1 MSDHFHADLS
11 SYKDEVI
18 WYGRFAL
25 DVLKHS
31 VSAFEAGDFKVAS
44 DIMRQKGYV
53 SSQYEHLYAKG
64 ILLIALNQPM
74 AADLRLISC
83 AMDVV
88 TSSERIGRYGK
99 DIAELIFPDAEKY
112 FLPEKLYEMA
122 ELTGKNLEKIY
133 NVFESGDLSLLS
145 ECADIEDTVD
155 KLYHEVYEQT
165 TVQIEEKAVS
175 VAYGCACLLM
185 NRYLERCSDHACR
198 MGEKMYYMHTGKHLP
213 LSEIR
218 EKEMKKK

>member
-1 MSDHFHADLS
+1 MSDHFHAELA

-31 VSAFEAGDFKVAS
+31 VSAFEAGDTRVAS
-44 DIMRQKGYV
+44 DIVRQKSYV
-53 SSQYEHLYAKG
+53 SSQYEHLYGKG

-99 DIAELIFPDAEKY
+99 DIAELVSAETEKY
-112 FLPEKLYEMA
+112 FIPDKLYEMG
-122 ELTGKNLEKIY
+122 ELTGKNLEHIY
-133 NVFESGDLSLLS
+133 NVFASDDLSLLK
-145 ECADIEDTVD
+145 ECASIEDTVD
-155 KLYHEVYEQT
+155 RLYNEVYAELVT
-165 TVQIEEKAVS
+165 QIEEKTVS
-175 VAYGCACLLM
+175 VAYGCACLMM

-198 MGEKMYYMHTGKHLP
+198 MGEKMYYMQTGKHVP
-213 LSEIR
+213 LSEIQ
-218 EKEMKKK
+218 

>member
-1 MSDHFHADLS
+1 MSDHYHAELA

-31 VSAFEAGDFKVAS
+31 VSAFEAGDTRVAS
-44 DIMRQKGYV
+44 DIIRQKAYV
-53 SSQYEHLYAKG
+53 SSQYEHLYGKG

-99 DIAELIFPDAEKY
+99 DIAELVSSETEMYFIPD
-112 FLPEKLYEMA
+112 KLYEMG
-122 ELTGKNLEKIY
+122 ELTGKNLEHIY
-133 NVFESGDLSLLS
+133 NVFASDDLSLLK
-145 ECADIEDTVD
+145 ECASIEDTVD
-155 KLYHEVYEQT
+155 RLYHEVYAELVT
-165 TVQIEEKAVS
+165 QIEEKTLS
-175 VAYGCACLLM
+175 VAYGCACLMM

-198 MGEKMYYMHTGKHLP
+198 MGEKMYYMQTGKHVP
-213 LSEIR
+213 LSEIQ
-218 EKEMKKK
+218 

>member
-1 MSDHFHADLS
+1 MSDHFHAELA

-31 VSAFEAGDFKVAS
+31 VSAFEAGYTRVAS
-44 DIMRQKGYV
+44 DIVRQKSYV
-53 SSQYEHLYAKG
+53 SSQYEHLYGKG

-99 DIAELIFPDAEKY
+99 DIAELVSAETEKY
-112 FLPEKLYEMA
+112 FLPEKLYEMG
-122 ELTGKNLEKIY
+122 ELTGKNLEHIY
-133 NVFESGDLSLLS
+133 NVFASDDLSLLK
-145 ECADIEDTVD
+145 ECASIEDTVD
-155 KLYHEVYEQT
+155 RLYNEVYAELVT
-165 TVQIEEKAVS
+165 QIEEKTVS
-175 VAYGCACLLM
+175 VAYGCACLMM

-198 MGEKMYYMHTGKHLP
+198 MGEKMYYMQTGKHVP
-213 LSEIR
+213 LSEIQ
-218 EKEMKKK
+218 

>member
-1 MSDHFHADLS
+1 MSDHFHAELA

-31 VSAFEAGDFKVAS
+31 VSAFEAGDTRVAS
-44 DIMRQKGYV
+44 DIVRQKSYV
-53 SSQYEHLYAKG
+53 SSQYEHLYGKG

-99 DIAELIFPDAEKY
+99 DIAELVSAETEKY
-112 FLPEKLYEMA
+112 FLPEKLYEMG
-122 ELTGKNLEKIY
+122 ELTGKNLEHIY
-133 NVFESGDLSLLS
+133 NVFASGDLSLLK
-145 ECADIEDTVD
+145 ECASIEDTVD
-155 KLYHEVYEQT
+155 RLYHEVYAEL
-165 TVQIEEKAVS
+165 VEQIEEKTVS
-175 VAYGCACLLM
+175 VAYGCACLMM

-198 MGEKMYYMHTGKHLP
+198 MGEKMYYMQTGKHVP
-213 LSEIR
+213 LSEIQ
-218 EKEMKKK
+218 

>member
-1 MSDHFHADLS
+1 MSDHFHAELA

-31 VSAFEAGDFKVAS
+31 VSAFEAGDTRVAS
-44 DIMRQKGYV
+44 DIVRQKSYV
-53 SSQYEHLYAKG
+53 SSQYEHLYGKG

-99 DIAELIFPDAEKY
+99 DIAELVSAETEKY
-112 FLPEKLYEMA
+112 FLPEKLYEMG
-122 ELTGKNLEKIY
+122 ELTGKNLEHIY
-133 NVFESGDLSLLS
+133 NVFASDDLSLLK
-145 ECADIEDTVD
+145 ECASIEDTVD
-155 KLYHEVYEQT
+155 SLYHEVYAEL
-165 TVQIEEKAVS
+165 VEQIEEKTVS
-175 VAYGCACLLM
+175 VAYGCACLMM

-198 MGEKMYYMHTGKHLP
+198 MGEKMYYMQTGKHLP
-213 LSEIR
+213 LAEI
-218 EKEMKKK
+218 E